1 MTMHIDNYSL
11 GRIVINNKTY
21 SLDVIVYPDRVDSSW
36 WRKEG
41 HYLNKEDLS
50 KVVMA
55 KPDIV
60 IIGTGQSGVME
71 VPKSTVVF
79 LESHGI
85 KVYIEKTGRWTIQQ
99 SRQFPAVT
107 LWQVSSGRAN
117 LIFNKIEVI
126 EQPFPGRR
134 NTAGCLN
141 SLSQEI
147 ADFEQHAFIISQPR
161 QKPVLCMFQPQLVL
175 TRQGLA
181 MLLHLITA
189 EQFRPQR
196 RLSDGTLL
204 YPAVSAEPR
213 PQMGQVPQD
222 AFAAYL
228 QVEVSF

>member
-1 MTMHIDNYSL
+1 MTMHIDNYSF

-21 SLDVIVYPDRVDSSW
+21 SSDVIVYPDRVDPSW

-85 KVYIEKTGRWTIQQ
+85 KVYIEKTGRGTIQQ

-107 LWQVSSGRAN
+107 LRQVFSGRAN
-117 LIFNKIEVI
+117 LLFNKIEVI
-126 EQPFPGRR
+126 EQPFAGRR

-141 SLSQEI
+141 SLGQEI
-147 ADFEQHAFIISQPR
+147 YVVIYIIITDCYLEGFSQPAGAYTVF
-161 QKPVLCMFQPQLVL
+161 KLFKVK
-175 TRQGLA
+175 
-181 MLLHLITA
+181 LILWDT
-189 EQFRPQR
+189 EKFH
-196 RLSDGTLL
+196 
-204 YPAVSAEPR
+204 
-213 PQMGQVPQD
+213 
-222 AFAAYL
+222 
-228 QVEVSF
+228 